1 MKVNWFLAEAARI
14 AEGKLNTLGGGWDMI
29 APGAPFAVCG
39 VIGIPWHQA
48 TDWHRLRLELIDGDG
63 NPFSVPAE
71 SESEPQPLVFDPPP
85 YRPNIPPHV
94 KPGTT
99 LAWPFLFNIGPGIP
113 LVPGTIYEWRLSIDG
128 RHEDDWTLPFTTF
141 PALSVPEAA

>member
-1 MKVNWFLAEAARI
+1 MKVNWFLAEAARV
-14 AEGKLNTLGGGWDMI
+14 AEGKLNVLGGGWDMI

-39 VIGIPWHQA
+39 VIGIPWHQG
-48 TDWHRLRLELIDGDG
+48 TEWHRLRLELIDGDG
-63 NPFSVPAE
+63 NPFCVPVE
-71 SESEPQPLVFDPPP
+71 GEEPKPLVFDPPP

-113 LVPGTIYEWRLSIDG
+113 LAPGTIYEWRLSIDG
-128 RHEDDWTLPFTTF
+128 THEDEWTLPFTTF
-141 PALSVPEAA
+141 PALEMPEAA